1 MTEDYPRT
9 LLELERRFSDEA
21 DCRAYLF
28 ALRWPQGFVCP
39 ACGGRGAA
47 IRRHLWR
54 CENCRRETSVM
65 AGTIFQDSKLPLTIW
80 FRAMWQV
87 TSQKNGI
94 SALGLQRVLGL
105 GSYKNAWTL
114 LHKLRRAMVRP
125 GRERLQG
132 VVEVDEA
139 YWGGEESGVR
149 GRLTISKAL
158 IVVAAEADG
167 EGIGRIRLGY
177 IPDTNRTTLHG
188 FIQQSIEPGSTVVT
202 DGLQAYRE
210 LEGYVHERQIQNRQP
225 TEAEHLLPRVHRVI
239 SLLKRWLMGTHQGG
253 VAHEH
258 LEDYLNEFA
267 FRFNRRTSASRG
279 KLFYRLAQTVRSGPP
294 CSVQHHRTPQ
304 AVAAGGVM
312 SIPLSRKGICK
323 KRR

>member
-21 DCRAYLF
+21 SCRAYLF
-28 ALRWPQGFVCP
+28 ALRWPQGFACP

-125 GRERLQG
+125 GRGRLQG

-149 GRLTISKAL
+149 GRQSITKAL

-167 EGIGRIRLGY
+167 EGIGRIRLRY
-177 IPDTNRTTLHG
+177 IPDTNRATLHG

-210 LEGYVHERQIQNRQP
+210 LGGYVHDRQIQKQQP
-225 TEAEHLLPRVHRVI
+225 TDAEHLLPRVHRVI

-253 VAHEH
+253 IAHEH
-258 LEDYLNEFA
+258 LEDYLNEFT
-267 FRFNRRTSASRG
+267 FRFNRRKSTSRG
-279 KLFYRLAQTVRSGPP
+279 KLFYTLAQQ
-294 CSVQHHRTPQ
+294 SVQVSPVTFNTLANHK
-304 AVAAGGVM
+304 A
-312 SIPLSRKGICK
+312 
-323 KRR
+323 